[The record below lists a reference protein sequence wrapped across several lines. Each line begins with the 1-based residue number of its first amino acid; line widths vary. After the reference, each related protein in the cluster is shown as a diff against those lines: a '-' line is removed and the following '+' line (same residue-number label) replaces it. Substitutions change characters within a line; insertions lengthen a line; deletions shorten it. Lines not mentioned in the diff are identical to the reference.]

1 MTGTNVID
9 LQAHGIHVEL
19 GGLVFG
25 KIAIPYDYVPYTFAP
40 ILGQHKLIHGGL
52 LQNGMIVVV
61 EDNMFRRNPDVLSP
75 DYPDRKNGF
84 VPSSYDRAAIEEQS
98 RWALVTDLQND
109 GNLIS
114 FTAIYSDGTMRSRQ
128 YNKSIKWAVL
138 EQFDML
144 PVCPECGKAHP
155 TASAAPSFAEDFLKG
170 LDEALEAF
178 FPGILDQIQ
187 KLEDEENA
195 YEDSPRPDETLEE
208 FADRK
213 RDEAEASGEYNRDEK
228 PKLTIQ
234 DRLREHLANGGER

>member
-19 GGLVFG
+19 GGVVFG

-40 ILGQHKLIHGGL
+40 ILGQHRLLTGDL

-61 EDNMFRRNPDVLSP
+61 EDKLFRRNPDVLSP
-75 DYPDRKNGF
+75 DYSDRKNGF
-84 VPSSYDRAAIEEQS
+84 VPSSYDRAQVEEQS
-98 RWALVTDLQND
+98 RWALVTDLQNE
-109 GNLIS
+109 GSIIR

-138 EQFDML
+138 NQFDML
-144 PVCPECGKAHP
+144 PVCPDCGNAHKA
-155 TASAAPSFAEDFLKG
+155 TAEAPSFMEDFLKG

-178 FPGILDQIQ
+178 FPGILKEIQ

-208 FADRK
+208 YADRK
-213 RDEAEASGEYNRDEK
+213 RDEAEASGEYNRDET
-228 PKLTIQ
+228 PKLNN
-234 DRLREHLANGGER
+234 RR